1 MAKIKSTTHPSLQR
15 ESEPGVNANRAPQSS
30 GHRSV
35 SAALPTNVLTRKERK
50 ALADAREFGVA
61 PSSKLAAQAS
71 RGGWKAGTSK
81 VSLEEEGISQL
92 ARIAA
97 ERAGVGSRKSSAAS
111 TSSSSMSAVRGQGT
125 KGKGRESDP
134 PTRTVNRN
142 GERSV
147 STLSSRNGRED
158 EGSRR
163 GDVGRAKSSVNGRGR
178 DDERDHPRASSS
190 RLVSRSSAV
199 SSISNGKKRTRS
211 PSPDSD
217 DSLDSDDLDRGPKRR
232 SKGGFREIS
241 RSASDSGRRPVGGGG
256 ILASLGFDAYGNF
269 SRSGKDRDQ

>member
-1 MAKIKSTTHPSLQR
+1 MAKIKSTTHPSLQK
-15 ESEPGVNANRAPQSS
+15 ESEPGVNSNRAPQSS

-81 VSLEEEGISQL
+81 VTLEEEGISQL

-111 TSSSSMSAVRGQGT
+111 TSSSSMSAI

-134 PTRTVNRN
+134 PPRTVNRN
-142 GERSV
+142 GERSA
-147 STLSSRNGRED
+147 STVSSRSGRGD
-158 EGSRR
+158 ENARR
-163 GDVGRAKSSVNGRGR
+163 GDMGRTKPSVNGRGGG
-178 DDERDHPRASSS
+178 DERDHPRASSS
-190 RLVSRSSAV
+190 RLVSKSSAV
-199 SSISNGKKRTRS
+199 SSSSNGKKRTRS
-211 PSPDSD
+211 PSPESD
-217 DSLDSDDLDRGPKRR
+217 ESLDSDDLDRGPKRR
-232 SKGGFREIS
+232 SKGGSRETS
-241 RSASDSGRRPVGGGG
+241 RSASDGGKRSSSGGG
-256 ILASLGFDAYGNF
+256 ILAALGFDAYGNF